1 LGRVSVII
9 VVSVKNLHKRTRKNR
24 TKNAE
29 IIVGGR
35 LRSVAKR
42 AVGFGQVCQC
52 GVFLTILIAC
62 NVKYSLFEERK
73 VASNYEKGPADE
85 FSFSKMLQI

>member
-1 LGRVSVII
+1 M
-9 VVSVKNLHKRTRKNR
+9 VSVKNLHKRTRKNR

-42 AVGFGQVCQC
+42 A
-52 GVFLTILIAC
+52 
-62 NVKYSLFEERK
+62 
-73 VASNYEKGPADE
+73 
-85 FSFSKMLQI
+85 